1 MSERIAA
8 NSLVT
13 LHYRVIN
20 QDGVEVVST
29 FDATPATLQ
38 LGSGEL
44 APTLEVC
51 LIDLAPG
58 EERSFEL
65 NAAQAYGA
73 HNPQLVQRIARTD
86 LPTDANPQIDGTV
99 QFTSPAG
106 NRFAGRV
113 RALDDESAL
122 IDFNHPLAGQT
133 LQFDVRVI
141 GIL

>member
-1 MSERIAA
+1 MSERIAT

-13 LHYRVIN
+13 LHYRVTN
-20 QDGVEVVST
+20 QDGIEVVST
-29 FDATPATLQ
+29 FDTTPATLQ
-38 LGSGEL
+38 MGSGEL

-58 EERSFEL
+58 DERSFEL
-65 NAAQAYGA
+65 DAAQAYGA
-73 HNPQLVQRIARTD
+73 HNPQLVQRIARAD
-86 LPTDANPQIDGTV
+86 LPADADPQLDGTV

-106 NRFAGRV
+106 QRFAGRI
-113 RALDDESAL
+113 RALDDDSAL

-141 GIL
+141 GIV